1 MSDALKVTRVVPL
14 AKKGDPNAKQV
25 RLAVGEHRLA
35 DVPKWAADRLIEK
48 GAAEIVKGKGD
59 DKPDPADEEALAKAK
74 AEAEAAKKA
83 EADAKAKG
91 KGGK

>member
-1 MSDALKVTRVVPL
+1 MSDVLKVTRAIPV
-14 AKKGDPNAKQV
+14 AKKGEPWVKQV

-48 GAAEIVKGKGD
+48 GAAEAVKGKAA
-59 DKPDPADEEALAKAK
+59 DKEPDPKEAEALAKAK

-83 EADAKAKG
+83 EAKAKG
-91 KGGK
+91 GK